1 MSKSILVVEDDPVVE
16 TLITELLGADGYAV
30 QSAATLFRARGAV
43 ERTPPDLIILD
54 RNLPDGDGLD
64 FCRELKKEERTQ
76 GIPILF
82 LSAAEKSPGQRVKG
96 LEAGADD
103 YLVKPFNNAELVS
116 RVKTILRRAYGPPPV
131 KFVLTADSLRLDVDA
146 RKVTAGP
153 AEIALSEK
161 EFDLLRAFLER
172 PDRVLSRDALIQ
184 LVWGEG
190 RELELAHKG
199 VDVVV
204 SNLKKKLGQAGTKI
218 DTVRGIGF
226 RFNSKTHD

>member
-1 MSKSILVVEDDPVVE
+1 MTILVVDDDAVVE
-16 TLITELLGADGYAV
+16 ALIVELLRAGGYAV
-30 QSAATLFRARGAV
+30 QTASSIFRARGAV

-64 FCRELKKEERTQ
+64 FCLELKKAERTK

-82 LSAAEKSPGQRVKG
+82 LSAAEKGPAQRVKG
-96 LEAGADD
+96 LDAGADD
-103 YLVKPFNNAELVS
+103 YLSKPFNNAELVS
-116 RVKTILRRAYGPPPV
+116 RVKTVLRRAYGPPPV
-131 KFVLTADSLRLDVDA
+131 KSVLAADSLRLDVEA
-146 RKVTAGP
+146 RKVTAGRS
-153 AEIALSEK
+153 EIALTEK

-184 LVWGEG
+184 IVWGEG
-190 RELELAHKG
+190 QELELAHKG

-204 SNLKKKLGQAGTKI
+204 SNLKRKLGESGAKI

-226 RFNSKTHD
+226 RFNSEPAA